1 MDRSFAAAREADVVL
16 AVGTSLAVLTGL
28 WVLREAWGTGAKVAV
43 INRGPTAADSLADVR
58 VSGGASQVL
67 TQVAEILLD

>member
-1 MDRSFAAAREADVVL
+1 MVL

-43 INRGPTAADSLADVR
+43 INRGATAADSLADVR
-58 VSGGASQVL
+58 VSGGSSQVL
-67 TQVAEILLD
+67 ELIASQLLD